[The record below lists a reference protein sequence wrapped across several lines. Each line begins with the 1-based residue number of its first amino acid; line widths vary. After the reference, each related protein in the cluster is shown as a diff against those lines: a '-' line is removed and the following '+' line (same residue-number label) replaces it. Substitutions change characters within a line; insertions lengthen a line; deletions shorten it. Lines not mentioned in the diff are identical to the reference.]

1 MRSVI
6 HVGSSAVRMI
16 ETHRDKRLSLIF
28 LLLVTAVTLY
38 LSFIIAQPF
47 LTAIIT
53 ATLLAI
59 AIHPLFLRLRRV
71 IRNRNGAALLTTL
84 LVMVAL
90 VLPAVL
96 IVETLAHE
104 TTALYG
110 WLNEQKS
117 LEGGWREYLGS
128 LIEPPL
134 QWAASLTGVS
144 EQQLRQATLD
154 RLQSVSTALLNWAKS
169 LVVNIGETIVDT
181 VIMLLTLF
189 FLLRDGE
196 RIRRRIGSILPIE
209 GRRYEQLVETISAS
223 ITANIYGVLAVSL
236 AQGTLGVIG
245 YTIAGLPSVMLW
257 GVATAL
263 FSMIP
268 LAGGASVWIVATIYL
283 IATGHW
289 GKAIFMVAW
298 GAGVISTA
306 DNIVRPLVLSGRVKL
321 HTLLIFFSLL
331 GGVRA
336 FGIIGLFTGPIIV
349 SVAMA
354 LLEIL
359 EEERVEWERSS
370 APAKTGGESKG
381 EQFLRQGWIMRLL
394 ALVLLYSCGLSA
406 ASEWVWIRTTEGTEI
421 EAQANLDALKMRPI
435 LSFHSGAPASEKE
448 KERIAADLT
457 ADSGEGSCSP

>member
-1 MRSVI
+1 
-6 HVGSSAVRMI
+6 MI

-359 EEERVEWERSS
+359 EEERLEWERSS
-370 APAKTGGESKG
+370 APAKTGGES
-381 EQFLRQGWIMRLL
+381 
-394 ALVLLYSCGLSA
+394 
-406 ASEWVWIRTTEGTEI
+406 IR
-421 EAQANLDALKMRPI
+421 
-435 LSFHSGAPASEKE
+435 
-448 KERIAADLT
+448 
-457 ADSGEGSCSP
+457 